1 MTGYTGP
8 APASARA
15 VPPLVSYPPK
25 VTTLVWPPSHLGFG
39 GATKCGTCLAVAGG
53 STAAGV
59 RGIGDH
65 MYCMY
70 NTVYGVLYFSFHSV
84 GTRALGATRH
94 FGRLFL
100 LFTIQTLLPL
110 HLQNTHTSLQASN
123 LSCIL
128 LLSSSRSCC
137 RPFGPCCRPF
147 SPSVQPLLSPVWP
160 LLSPVWLLLSLI
172 WLLLSP
178 VWPLLSPVWL
188 LLSLVWPLFRSP
200 LGSPAW
206 QTIYNTLSSSSF
218 CEWTVR
224 TTITHGITY
233 RCLEAC
239 CLSTLEAL
247 LSVWQDMFLPILSGF
262 GSANKGRR
270 YQT

>member
-1 MTGYTGP
+1 
-8 APASARA
+8 
-15 VPPLVSYPPK
+15 
-25 VTTLVWPPSHLGFG
+25 
-39 GATKCGTCLAVAGG
+39 
-53 STAAGV
+53 
-59 RGIGDH
+59 
-65 MYCMY
+65 MYCTIRCTECCTFPE
-70 NTVYGVLYFSFHSV
+70 NSV
-84 GTRALGATRH
+84 GTRPLGATRH

-100 LFTIQTLLPL
+100 LFTTQTLLPL

-137 RPFGPCCRPF
+137 RPFSPYCRPFGLCCRLFGSCCRSFGSCCRLFGPCC
-147 SPSVQPLLSPVWP
+147 
-160 LLSPVWLLLSLI
+160 
-172 WLLLSP
+172 
-178 VWPLLSPVWL
+178 LLSPVWL

-206 QTIYNTLSSSSF
+206 QTIYDTLSSSSF

-224 TTITHGITY
+224 ITITDGITY

-270 YQT
+270 YQA